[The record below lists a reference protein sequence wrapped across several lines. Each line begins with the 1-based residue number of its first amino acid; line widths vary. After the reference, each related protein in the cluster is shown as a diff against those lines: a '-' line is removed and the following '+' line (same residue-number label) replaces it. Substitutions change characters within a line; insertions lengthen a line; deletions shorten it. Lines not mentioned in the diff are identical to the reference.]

1 MCPEGT
7 RRGKSCSTVH
17 RPDKAIPDMLLVGGI
32 EDERGGR
39 VSRQEA
45 TISRGCG
52 EEEERDNE
60 RQNTSSVFAWLV
72 FSNWLVVSTAK
83 AMAARRHSQSCHDV
97 WPTAWCTSTLA
108 QYDHSRHLL
117 LVHRCTS
124 ALVLYTLVFP
134 RMFRPLCTI
143 VSIRPYTRAG
153 Q

>member
-1 MCPEGT
+1 MGTKFTLVLATILSTCLNASTLLHERTNLPVWRVCVSSWGRRPEEGT

-72 FSNWLVVSTAK
+72 FSNWLVRKVEARENASSTGISKVRVS
-83 AMAARRHSQSCHDV
+83 MAGTP
-97 WPTAWCTSTLA
+97 PTE
-108 QYDHSRHLL
+108 
-117 LVHRCTS
+117 
-124 ALVLYTLVFP
+124 
-134 RMFRPLCTI
+134 
-143 VSIRPYTRAG
+143 
-153 Q
+153 